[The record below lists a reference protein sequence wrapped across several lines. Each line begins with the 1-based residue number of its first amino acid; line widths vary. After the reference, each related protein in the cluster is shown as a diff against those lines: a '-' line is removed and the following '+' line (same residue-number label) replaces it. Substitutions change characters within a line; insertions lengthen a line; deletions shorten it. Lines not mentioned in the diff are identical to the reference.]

1 MSAIKD
7 PIAMP
12 MMVPTDSCVGLEGS
26 SRFGDR
32 SARSDELAGELA
44 ELVAVAD
51 EPCARIPMVKWDGVV
66 A

>member
-1 MSAIKD
+1 MKE

-12 MMVPTDSCVGLEGS
+12 MMVPIDSCVGLEGS
-26 SRFGDR
+26 SRLGDR

-51 EPCARIPMVKWDGVV
+51 EPCAWIPMVK
-66 A
+66 